1 MRLDVLP
8 LAMLGLIGWACAP
21 GSEPAGDWVAG
32 AAGVRPAVHSVWGSR
47 PVLDGLT
54 AFTPVGTAF
63 TVAVDSGGALLLS
76 NAHVAADVDGL
87 PWRRLSVL
95 VSTDTTQVLYV
106 ASLVAVDTARDLALL
121 RIPDTAAVAVEWAAE
136 RVAMGT
142 PVATIGYGLP
152 EGGIVDTTG
161 SQVKTRFTA
170 PRRFSAGYSSSYRTL
185 EAGDPSTNILEV
197 DLFLYPGMSGGPTF
211 GRDGRVIGVNQGVR
225 ELGAGTTSYAH
236 VIPVL
241 VVRQFLA
248 TAGYEDQVFRTAGE
262 PSRGR

>member
-1 MRLDVLP
+1 MRLGGLP
-8 LAMLGLIGWACAP
+8 VVMLPLIGWACEP
-21 GSEPAGDWVAG
+21 GPVPADDWVAG
-32 AAGVRPAVHSVWGSR
+32 AAAVRPAVHSVWASR
-47 PVLDGLT
+47 PVLDGMT
-54 AFTPVGTAF
+54 AFAPVGTAF
-63 TVAVDSGGALLLS
+63 TVAADSSGAAVLT
-76 NAHVAADVDGL
+76 NAHVVADVAGR

-95 VSTDTTQVLYV
+95 VSADTVSVLYS
-106 ASLVAVDTARDLALL
+106 ATLVAVDMARDLALL
-121 RIPDTAAVAVEWAAE
+121 RIPDSTAIAVAWATD

-152 EGGIVDTTG
+152 EGGVVDTTG
-161 SQVKTRFTA
+161 SRVKTRFIA

-197 DLFLYPGMSGGPTF
+197 DLFLFPGMSGGPTF

-248 TAGYEDQVFRTAGE
+248 AAGYENRVFGSEAQVLEER
-262 PSRGR
+262 

>member
-8 LAMLGLIGWACAP
+8 LVTLGLIGWACAP
-21 GSEPAGDWVAG
+21 GPEPADDWVEG
-32 AAGVRPAVHSVWGSR
+32 AAAIRAAVHSVWGSR

-76 NAHVAADVDGL
+76 NAHVAADVNGL
-87 PWRRLSVL
+87 PWRGLSVL
-95 VSTDTTQVLYV
+95 VSTDTTPVLY
-106 ASLVAVDTARDLALL
+106 AARLVAVDTARDLALL
-121 RIPDTAAVAVEWAAE
+121 RIPDTTAVPVEWAAE

-152 EGGIVDTTG
+152 EGGIVDTAG
-161 SQVKTRFTA
+161 SRVRTQFTA

-241 VVRQFLA
+241 VVRQFLTA
-248 TAGYEDQVFRTAGE
+248 AGYEGRVFRSPGQT
-262 PSRGR
+262 SRAH